1 MPAQV
6 VKTGGAGTGSGAG
19 IEPDG
24 GAAFDVGPGGGV
36 DGPDEANGNDGKGG
50 VGDVS
55 GVGRGVGVGVGRG
68 VGVGVGRGVGV
79 GVGRGVGVG
88 VGRGVGVGVGRGVGV
103 GMIVN
108 GRRGVTG
115 TPFDGLVESNFWY
128 DATVQ
133 APTGLAVAMTV
144 TPNVT
149 ESPGVSNWG
158 SDVTLNCAR
167 VGGPIPIG
175 WTTHGLGALEA
186 STVNPVGIVTMT
198 QPICAPVMAVTA
210 RETVVDCP
218 SANVGGV
225 AVTLHWLL
233 AAPTPPGA
241 RAIQPPANV
250 AASTTDQTALARPLS
265 GARRSGIRPP
275 GRRES
280 RSGIATHRCRATA
293 GPQRS

>member
-6 VKTGGAGTGSGAG
+6 VKMGGAGTGSGAG

-24 GAAFDVGPGGGV
+24 GAAFDVGPGGRV
-36 DGPDEANGNDGKGG
+36 DGPAEANGDDGRGG
-50 VGDVS
+50 VGGVT
-55 GVGRGVGVGVGRG
+55 GVGVGVGVTGVGVGRG
-68 VGVGVGRGVGV
+68 VAVGVGRGVA
-79 GVGRGVGVG
+79 
-88 VGRGVGVGVGRGVGV
+88 VGV

-115 TPFDGLVESNFWY
+115 IPFDALVESNFWY

-149 ESPGVSNWG
+149 ELPGVSSWG
-158 SDVTLNCAR
+158 SDVTLNCTR
-167 VGGPIPIG
+167 VGGPISEG
-175 WTTHGLGALEA
+175 WATHGLGALEA
-186 STVNPVGIVTMT
+186 STVNPAGIVTIT
-198 QPICAPVMAVTA
+198 QPICAPVMAVTV

-233 AAPTPPGA
+233 AAPTPPGT
-241 RAIQPPANV
+241 RAIQAPANV
-250 AASTTDQTALARPLS
+250 AASTTAQTAFVRPL
-265 GARRSGIRPP
+265 GGTPRSGIRPP
-275 GRRES
+275 GRWES